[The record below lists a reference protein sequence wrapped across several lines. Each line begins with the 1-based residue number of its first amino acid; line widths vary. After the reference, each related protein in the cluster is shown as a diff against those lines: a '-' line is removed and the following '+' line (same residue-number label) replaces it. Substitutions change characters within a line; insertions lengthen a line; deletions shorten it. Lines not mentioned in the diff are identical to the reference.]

1 MTDTT
6 KGFAAMIAACCVWG
20 LSSIFYKL
28 LAHVPAAE
36 VLAHRTLWS
45 LAFFVV
51 VLTVQGRLRSIFSA
65 MAGPRAFGLL
75 AIAAIMI
82 ATNWYIFIWS
92 VQNGRATEAAL
103 GYYIFPLVSV
113 LLGRLVFAEQLNRV
127 QLSAVGLVFVAVAL
141 LTFGLGSAPWLA
153 VMIAASFG
161 LYGLA
166 KKRLAV
172 GPVVSVTAEVLLLSP
187 LAVLVLWQ
195 TGDNGAGAFG
205 ASFRDTALLMLAGP
219 ITATPL
225 ILFSYAARRLSMA
238 TAGLLSYINPTLQF
252 FCAVVL
258 FREPFTGWHV
268 QAFVLIWCALALYS
282 LTTFRQDKARR
293 RALRAASASATT
305 VT

>member
-6 KGFAAMIAACCVWG
+6 KGFAAMIVACCIWG

-28 LAHVPAAE
+28 LSHVPAAE

-45 LAFFVV
+45 LAFFVM
-51 VLTVQGRLRSIFSA
+51 VLTLQGRLRTILAA
-65 MAGPRAFGLL
+65 MAGPRAFALL
-75 AIAAIMI
+75 GFAAMMI
-82 ATNWYIFIWS
+82 ATNWYLFIWA
-92 VQNGRATEAAL
+92 VQSGQATEAAL

-113 LLGRLVFAEQLNRV
+113 LLGRLVFAERLNRV
-127 QLSAVGLVFVAVAL
+127 QLFAVGLVAVAVSL
-141 LTFGLGSAPWLA
+141 LTYGLGTAPWLA
-153 VMIAASFG
+153 VAIAASFG

-172 GPVVSVTAEVLLLSP
+172 GPVVSVTAEVMLLSP

-205 ASFRDTALLMLAGP
+205 ASFRDTALLVLAGP

-238 TAGLLSYINPTLQF
+238 TTGLLSYINPTLQF

-268 QAFVLIWCALALYS
+268 QAFMLIWGALALYS
-282 LTTFRQDKARR
+282 ISTFRQDKARR
-293 RALRAASASATT
+293 SALRAASASATT

>member
-1 MTDTT
+1 M
-6 KGFAAMIAACCVWG
+6 
-20 LSSIFYKL
+20 
-28 LAHVPAAE
+28 PAAE

-92 VQNGRATEAAL
+92 VQSGQATEAAL

-127 QLSAVGLVFVAVAL
+127 QLSAVGLVTVAVGL

-172 GPVVSVTAEVLLLSP
+172 GPVISVTAEVLLLSP
-187 LAVLVLWQ
+187 LAILVLWQ

-282 LTTFRQDKARR
+282 VTTFRQDKARR

>member
-6 KGFAAMIAACCVWG
+6 KGFAAMIVACCIWG

-28 LAHVPAAE
+28 LSHVPAAE

-45 LAFFVV
+45 LAFFVM
-51 VLTVQGRLRSIFSA
+51 VLTLQGRLRTILAA
-65 MAGPRAFGLL
+65 MAGPRAFALL
-75 AIAAIMI
+75 GFAAMMI
-82 ATNWYIFIWS
+82 ATNWYLFIWA
-92 VQNGRATEAAL
+92 VQSGQATEAAL

-113 LLGRLVFAEQLNRV
+113 LLGRLVFAERLNRV
-127 QLSAVGLVFVAVAL
+127 QLFAVGLVTVAVCL
-141 LTFGLGSAPWLA
+141 LTYGLGTAPWLA
-153 VMIAASFG
+153 VAIAASFG

-172 GPVVSVTAEVLLLSP
+172 GPVVSVTAEVMLLSP

-205 ASFRDTALLMLAGP
+205 ASFRDTALLVLAGP

-268 QAFVLIWCALALYS
+268 QAFMLIWGALALYS
-282 LTTFRQDKARR
+282 ISTFRQDTARR
-293 RALRAASASATT
+293 MALRAASASATT

>member
-6 KGFAAMIAACCVWG
+6 KGFAAMIVACCIWG

-28 LAHVPAAE
+28 LSHVPAAE

-45 LAFFVV
+45 LAFFVM
-51 VLTVQGRLRSIFSA
+51 VLTLQGRLRTILAA
-65 MAGPRAFGLL
+65 MAGPRAFALL
-75 AIAAIMI
+75 GFAAMMI
-82 ATNWYIFIWS
+82 ATNWYLFIWA
-92 VQNGRATEAAL
+92 VQSGQATEAAL

-113 LLGRLVFAEQLNRV
+113 LLGRLVFAERLNRV
-127 QLSAVGLVFVAVAL
+127 QLFAVGLVAVAVSL
-141 LTFGLGSAPWLA
+141 LTYGLGTAPWLA
-153 VMIAASFG
+153 VAIAASFG

-172 GPVVSVTAEVLLLSP
+172 GPVVSVTAEVMLLSP

-205 ASFRDTALLMLAGP
+205 ASFRDTALLVLAGP

-268 QAFVLIWCALALYS
+268 QAFMLIWGALALYS
-282 LTTFRQDKARR
+282 ISTFRQDKARR

>member
-127 QLSAVGLVFVAVAL
+127 QLSAVGLVTVAVGL

-187 LAVLVLWQ
+187 LAILVLWQ

-282 LTTFRQDKARR
+282 VTTFRQDKARR
-293 RALRAASASATT
+293 RALRAASGSATT

>member
-127 QLSAVGLVFVAVAL
+127 QLSAVGLVTVAVGL

-187 LAVLVLWQ
+187 LAILVLWQ

-282 LTTFRQDKARR
+282 VTTFRQDKARR

>member
-6 KGFAAMIAACCVWG
+6 KGFAAMIAACCIWG
-20 LSSIFYKL
+20 LSPIFYKL
-28 LAHVPAAE
+28 LAHVPPAE

-45 LAFFVV
+45 LAFFAL
-51 VLTVQGRLRSIFSA
+51 VLGVQGRLRLILSA

-75 AIAAIMI
+75 LLAALVI
-82 ATNWYIFIWS
+82 ATNWYLFIWA
-92 VQNGRATEAAL
+92 VQSGQATEAAL

-113 LLGRLVFAEQLNRV
+113 LLGRLVYGERLNRV
-127 QLSAVGLVFVAVAL
+127 QLFAVFLVTVAVSL
-141 LTFGLGSAPWLA
+141 LTYGLGTAPWLA
-153 VMIAASFG
+153 LALAASFG

-166 KKRLAV
+166 KKRMAV

-187 LAVLVLWQ
+187 AALLVLWQ
-195 TGDNGAGAFG
+195 TSNSGAGAFG
-205 ASFRDTALLMLAGP
+205 ASLQDSALLILAGP

-238 TAGLLSYINPTLQF
+238 TAGLLSYLNPTLQF

-258 FREPFTGWHV
+258 FQEPFTGWHV
-268 QAFVLIWCALALYS
+268 QAFALIWSALAFYS
-282 LTTFRQDKARR
+282 VTTFRQDKARR
-293 RALRAASASATT
+293 KAVRAASASATT

>member
-92 VQNGRATEAAL
+92 VQSGQATEAAL

-127 QLSAVGLVFVAVAL
+127 QLSAVGLVTVAVGL

-187 LAVLVLWQ
+187 LAILVLWQ

-282 LTTFRQDKARR
+282 VTTFRQDKARR

>member
-6 KGFAAMIAACCVWG
+6 KGFAAMIVACCIWG

-28 LAHVPAAE
+28 LSHVPAAE

-45 LAFFVV
+45 LAFFVM
-51 VLTVQGRLRSIFSA
+51 VLTLQGRLRTILAA
-65 MAGPRAFGLL
+65 MAGPRAFALL
-75 AIAAIMI
+75 GFAAMMI
-82 ATNWYIFIWS
+82 ATNWYLFIWA
-92 VQNGRATEAAL
+92 VQSGQATEAAL

-113 LLGRLVFAEQLNRV
+113 LLGRLVFAERLNRV
-127 QLSAVGLVFVAVAL
+127 QLFAVGLVTVAVCL
-141 LTFGLGSAPWLA
+141 LTYGLGTAPWLA
-153 VMIAASFG
+153 VAIAASFG

-172 GPVVSVTAEVLLLSP
+172 GPVVSVTAEVMLLSP

-205 ASFRDTALLMLAGP
+205 ASFRDTALLVLAGP

-268 QAFVLIWCALALYS
+268 QAFMLIWGALALYS
-282 LTTFRQDKARR
+282 ISTFRQDKARR

>member
-103 GYYIFPLVSV
+103 GYYIF
-113 LLGRLVFAEQLNRV
+113 
-127 QLSAVGLVFVAVAL
+127 
-141 LTFGLGSAPWLA
+141 
-153 VMIAASFG
+153 
-161 LYGLA
+161 
-166 KKRLAV
+166 
-172 GPVVSVTAEVLLLSP
+172 
-187 LAVLVLWQ
+187 
-195 TGDNGAGAFG
+195 
-205 ASFRDTALLMLAGP
+205 
-219 ITATPL
+219 
-225 ILFSYAARRLSMA
+225 
-238 TAGLLSYINPTLQF
+238 
-252 FCAVVL
+252 
-258 FREPFTGWHV
+258 
-268 QAFVLIWCALALYS
+268 
-282 LTTFRQDKARR
+282 
-293 RALRAASASATT
+293 
-305 VT
+305 

>member
-20 LSSIFYKL
+20 LSSIFYKM

-92 VQNGRATEAAL
+92 VQNGQATEAAL

-127 QLSAVGLVFVAVAL
+127 QLSAVGLVTVAVAL

-282 LTTFRQDKARR
+282 VTTFRQDKARR

>member
-6 KGFAAMIAACCVWG
+6 KGFAAMIAACCIWG

-28 LAHVPAAE
+28 LSHVPAAE

-45 LAFFVV
+45 LVFFII
-51 VLTVQGRLRSIFSA
+51 VLTVQRRLRAVFDA

-75 AIAAIMI
+75 VVAALVI
-82 ATNWYIFIWS
+82 ATNWYLFIS
-92 VQNGRATEAAL
+92 AVQSGQATEAAL

-113 LLGRLVFAEQLNRV
+113 LLGRLVFGERLSPV
-127 QLSAVGLVFVAVAL
+127 QLFSVGLVTVAVSF
-141 LTFGLGSAPWLA
+141 LTYGLGTAPWLA
-153 VMIAASFG
+153 LALAASFG

-205 ASFRDTALLMLAGP
+205 ASFRDTALLILSGP

-268 QAFVLIWCALALYS
+268 QAFVLIWCALAVYS
-282 LTTFRQDKARR
+282 VSSFRQDKARR

>member
-6 KGFAAMIAACCVWG
+6 KGFAAMVAACCVWG
-20 LSSIFYKL
+20 LSPIFYKL
-28 LAHVPAAE
+28 LSHVPAAE

-45 LAFFVV
+45 LAFFAL
-51 VLTVQGRLRSIFSA
+51 VLTVQGRLRMIFAA

-75 AIAAIMI
+75 LFAALII
-82 ATNWYIFIWS
+82 ATNWYLFIWA
-92 VQNGRATEAAL
+92 VQTGQATEAAL

-113 LLGRLVFAEQLNRV
+113 LLGRLVFGERLNRV
-127 QLSAVGLVFVAVAL
+127 QLFAVLLVSVAVSV
-141 LTFGLGSAPWLA
+141 LTYGLGTAPWLA
-153 VMIAASFG
+153 LALAASFG

-166 KKRLAV
+166 KKRIAV

-187 LAVLVLWQ
+187 LAVAVLWQ
-195 TGDNGAGAFG
+195 TGNNGTGAFG
-205 ASFRDTALLMLAGP
+205 ASLQDSALLILAGP

-258 FREPFTGWHV
+258 FQEPFTAWHI
-268 QAFVLIWCALALYS
+268 QAFALIWCALALYS
-282 LTTFRQDKARR
+282 VTTFRQDRARR
-293 RALRAASASATT
+293 KATRAASASLTT

>member
-6 KGFAAMIAACCVWG
+6 KGFAAMIVACCIWG

-28 LAHVPAAE
+28 LSHVPAAE

-45 LAFFVV
+45 LAFFVM
-51 VLTVQGRLRSIFSA
+51 VLTLQGRLRTILAA
-65 MAGPRAFGLL
+65 MAGPHAFALL
-75 AIAAIMI
+75 GFAAMMI
-82 ATNWYIFIWS
+82 ATNWYLFIWA
-92 VQNGRATEAAL
+92 VQSGQATEAAL

-113 LLGRLVFAEQLNRV
+113 LLGRLVFAERLNRV
-127 QLSAVGLVFVAVAL
+127 QLFAVGLVAVAVSL
-141 LTFGLGSAPWLA
+141 LTYGLGTAPWLA
-153 VMIAASFG
+153 VAIAASFG

-172 GPVVSVTAEVLLLSP
+172 GPVVSVTAEVMLLSP

-205 ASFRDTALLMLAGP
+205 ASFRDTALLVLAGP

-268 QAFVLIWCALALYS
+268 QAFMLIWGALALYS
-282 LTTFRQDKARR
+282 ISTFRQDKARR

>member
-6 KGFAAMIAACCVWG
+6 KGFAAMIVACCIWG

-28 LAHVPAAE
+28 LSHVPAAE

-45 LAFFVV
+45 LAFFVM
-51 VLTVQGRLRSIFSA
+51 VLTLQGRLRTILAA
-65 MAGPRAFGLL
+65 MAGPRAFALL
-75 AIAAIMI
+75 GFAAMMI
-82 ATNWYIFIWS
+82 ATNWYLFIWA
-92 VQNGRATEAAL
+92 VQSGQATEAAL

-113 LLGRLVFAEQLNRV
+113 LLGRLVFAERLNRV
-127 QLSAVGLVFVAVAL
+127 QLFAVGLVTVAVCL
-141 LTFGLGSAPWLA
+141 LTYGLGTAPWLA
-153 VMIAASFG
+153 VAIAASFG

-172 GPVVSVTAEVLLLSP
+172 GPVVSVTAEVMLLSP

-205 ASFRDTALLMLAGP
+205 ASFRDTALLVLAGP

-238 TAGLLSYINPTLQF
+238 TSVLLSYFNPTLQF

-268 QAFVLIWCALALYS
+268 QAFMLIWGALALYS
-282 LTTFRQDKARR
+282 ISTFRQDKARR

>member
-92 VQNGRATEAAL
+92 VQSGQATEAAL

-127 QLSAVGLVFVAVAL
+127 QLSAVGLVTVAVGL

-172 GPVVSVTAEVLLLSP
+172 GPVISVTAEVLLLSP
-187 LAVLVLWQ
+187 LAILVLWQ

-282 LTTFRQDKARR
+282 VTTFRQDKARR

>member
-6 KGFAAMIAACCVWG
+6 KGFAAMIVACCIWG

-28 LAHVPAAE
+28 LSRVPAAE

-45 LAFFVV
+45 LAFFVM
-51 VLTVQGRLRSIFSA
+51 VLALQGRLRTILAA
-65 MAGPRAFGLL
+65 MAGPRAFALL
-75 AIAAIMI
+75 GFAAMMI
-82 ATNWYIFIWS
+82 ATNWYLFIWA
-92 VQNGRATEAAL
+92 VQSGQATEAAL

-113 LLGRLVFAEQLNRV
+113 LLGRLVFAERLNRV
-127 QLSAVGLVFVAVAL
+127 QLFAVGLVTVAVCL
-141 LTFGLGSAPWLA
+141 LTYGLGTAPWLA
-153 VMIAASFG
+153 VAIAASFG

-172 GPVVSVTAEVLLLSP
+172 GPVVSVTAEVMLLSP

-205 ASFRDTALLMLAGP
+205 ASFRDTALLVLAGP

-268 QAFVLIWCALALYS
+268 QAFMLIWGALALYS
-282 LTTFRQDKARR
+282 ISTFRQDKARR
-293 RALRAASASATT
+293 SALRAASASATT

>member
-92 VQNGRATEAAL
+92 VQSGQATEAAL

-127 QLSAVGLVFVAVAL
+127 QLSAVGLVTVAVGL

-172 GPVVSVTAEVLLLSP
+172 GPVISVTAEVLLLSP
-187 LAVLVLWQ
+187 LAILVLWQ

-258 FREPFTGWHV
+258 FRE
-268 QAFVLIWCALALYS
+268 
-282 LTTFRQDKARR
+282 
-293 RALRAASASATT
+293 
-305 VT
+305 

>member
-20 LSSIFYKL
+20 LSPIFYKL
-28 LAHVPAAE
+28 LSHVPAAE

-45 LAFFVV
+45 LAFFAI
-51 VLTVQGRLRSIFSA
+51 VLTMQGRLGAIRSA

-75 AIAAIMI
+75 LFAAIVI
-82 ATNWYIFIWS
+82 ATNWFLFIWA
-92 VQNGRATEAAL
+92 VQTGQATEAAL

-113 LLGRLVFAEQLNRV
+113 LLGRLVFGERLSRV
-127 QLSAVGLVFVAVAL
+127 QLFAVAL
-141 LTFGLGSAPWLA
+141 VTVAVSLLTYGLGTAPWLA
-153 VMIAASFG
+153 LALATSFG

-187 LAVLVLWQ
+187 LAVIVLWQ
-195 TGDNGAGAFG
+195 TGNNGAGAFG
-205 ASFRDTALLMLAGP
+205 ASLQDSALLILAGP

-238 TAGLLSYINPTLQF
+238 TTGLLSYLNPTLQF

-258 FREPFTGWHV
+258 FQEPFTGWHV
-268 QAFVLIWCALALYS
+268 QAFALIWCALALYS
-282 LTTFRQDKARR
+282 VSTFRQDKARR
-293 RALRAASASATT
+293 KALRAASASATT

>member
-6 KGFAAMIAACCVWG
+6 KGFAAMIAACCIWG
-20 LSSIFYKL
+20 LSPIFYKL
-28 LAHVPAAE
+28 LAHVPPAE

-45 LAFFVV
+45 LAFFAL
-51 VLTVQGRLRSIFSA
+51 VLGVQGRLRLILSA

-75 AIAAIMI
+75 LLAALVIS
-82 ATNWYIFIWS
+82 TNWYLFIWA
-92 VQNGRATEAAL
+92 VQSGQATEAAL

-113 LLGRLVFAEQLNRV
+113 LLGRLVYGERLNRV
-127 QLSAVGLVFVAVAL
+127 QLFAVFLVTVAVSL
-141 LTFGLGSAPWLA
+141 LTYGLGAAPWLA
-153 VMIAASFG
+153 LALAASFG

-166 KKRLAV
+166 KKRMAV

-187 LAVLVLWQ
+187 LALLVLWQ
-195 TGDNGAGAFG
+195 TSNSGASAFG
-205 ASFRDTALLMLAGP
+205 ASLQDSALLILAGP

-238 TAGLLSYINPTLQF
+238 TAGLLSYLNPTLQF

-258 FREPFTGWHV
+258 FQEPFTGWHV
-268 QAFVLIWCALALYS
+268 QAFALIWSALAFYS
-282 LTTFRQDKARR
+282 MTTFRQDKARR
-293 RALRAASASATT
+293 KAVRAASASATT

>member
-1 MTDTT
+1 MTDTA
-6 KGFAAMIAACCVWG
+6 KGFAAMIVACCIWG

-28 LAHVPAAE
+28 LSHVPAAE

-45 LAFFVV
+45 LAFFVM
-51 VLTVQGRLRSIFSA
+51 VLTLQGRLRTILAA
-65 MAGPRAFGLL
+65 MAGPRAFALL
-75 AIAAIMI
+75 GFAAMMI
-82 ATNWYIFIWS
+82 ATNWYLFIWA
-92 VQNGRATEAAL
+92 VQSGQATEAAL

-113 LLGRLVFAEQLNRV
+113 LLGRLVFAERLNRV
-127 QLSAVGLVFVAVAL
+127 QLFAVGLVTVAVCL
-141 LTFGLGSAPWLA
+141 LTYGLGTAPWLA
-153 VMIAASFG
+153 VAIAASFG

-172 GPVVSVTAEVLLLSP
+172 GPVVSVTAEVMLLSP

-205 ASFRDTALLMLAGP
+205 ASFRDTALLVLAGP

-268 QAFVLIWCALALYS
+268 QAFMLIWGALALYS
-282 LTTFRQDKARR
+282 ISTFHQDKARR

>member
-127 QLSAVGLVFVAVAL
+127 QLSAVGLVTVAVGL

-187 LAVLVLWQ
+187 LAILVLWQ

-225 ILFSYAARRLSMA
+225 ILFSYAALRLSMA

-282 LTTFRQDKARR
+282 VTTFRQDKARR

>member
-1 MTDTT
+1 MTDST

-20 LSSIFYKL
+20 LSPIFYKM

-45 LAFFVV
+45 LVFFAL
-51 VLTVQGRLRSIFSA
+51 VLAVQGRLQMIFVA
-65 MAGPRAFGLL
+65 MAGRRAFGLV
-75 AIAAIMI
+75 AFAALVI
-82 ATNWYIFIWS
+82 ATNWYLFIWA
-92 VQNGRATEAAL
+92 VQTGQATEAAL

-113 LLGRLVFAEQLNRV
+113 LLGRLAFGERLSRV
-127 QLSAVGLVFVAVAL
+127 QLAAVGLVSVAVSL
-141 LTFGLGSAPWLA
+141 LTYGLGTAPWLA
-153 VMIAASFG
+153 LALAASFG

-187 LAVLVLWQ
+187 FALIVLWQ

-205 ASFRDTALLMLAGP
+205 ASWRDSALLILAGP

-238 TAGLLSYINPTLQF
+238 TSGLLSYINPTLQF

-258 FREPFTGWHV
+258 FAEPFTAWHV
-268 QAFVLIWCALALYS
+268 QAFALIWCALALYS
-282 LTTFRQDKARR
+282 VSTFRQDKARR
-293 RALRAASASATT
+293 RALRAAAASGTT

>member
-45 LAFFVV
+45 LVFFVV

-65 MAGPRAFGLL
+65 LAGPRAFGLL
-75 AIAAIMI
+75 AIATIMI

-92 VQNGRATEAAL
+92 VQNGQATEAAL

-127 QLSAVGLVFVAVAL
+127 QLSAVGLVTVAVAL
-141 LTFGLGSAPWLA
+141 LTFGLGNAPWLA

-187 LAVLVLWQ
+187 LAMLVLWQ

-282 LTTFRQDKARR
+282 VTTFRQDKARR

>member
-6 KGFAAMIAACCVWG
+6 KGFAAMIVACCIWG

-28 LAHVPAAE
+28 LSHVPAAE

-45 LAFFVV
+45 LAFFVM
-51 VLTVQGRLRSIFSA
+51 VLTLQGRLRTILAA
-65 MAGPRAFGLL
+65 MAGPRAFALL
-75 AIAAIMI
+75 GFAAMMI
-82 ATNWYIFIWS
+82 ATNWYLFIWA
-92 VQNGRATEAAL
+92 VQSGQATEAAL

-113 LLGRLVFAEQLNRV
+113 LLGRLVFAERLNRV
-127 QLSAVGLVFVAVAL
+127 QLFAVGLVTVAVSL
-141 LTFGLGSAPWLA
+141 LTYGLGTAPWLA
-153 VMIAASFG
+153 VAIAGSFG

-172 GPVVSVTAEVLLLSP
+172 GPVVSVTAEVMLLSP

-205 ASFRDTALLMLAGP
+205 ASFRDTALLVLAGP

-258 FREPFTGWHV
+258 FREQFTGWHV
-268 QAFVLIWCALALYS
+268 QAFMLIWGALALYS
-282 LTTFRQDKARR
+282 ISTFHQDKARH

>member
-45 LAFFVV
+45 LVFFVV

-75 AIAAIMI
+75 AIATIMI

-92 VQNGRATEAAL
+92 VQNGQATEAAL

-127 QLSAVGLVFVAVAL
+127 QLSAVGLVTVAVAL

-187 LAVLVLWQ
+187 LAILVLWQ

-282 LTTFRQDKARR
+282 VTTFRKEKARR